1 MDQGDEELLSLLAAD
16 LDGHFRQLVELYQ
29 QRLYLFALRLV
40 GRPDDAEDI
49 VQEAFVRTYYALRGT
64 PTHKVRIL
72 NLWKWLI
79 TITLN
84 IFRNCARK
92 RHQHV
97 ISLDLSENSMALD
110 IADHALGPEE
120 EADWR
125 EWRHELEAH
134 ISSLPEPYR
143 APVILSLFEELSY
156 AEIAELLQ
164 QPIGTV
170 KVYVSRAKYRLRQ
183 LLEPR
188 ME

>member
-1 MDQGDEELLSLLAAD
+1 MDQGDEELLCLLATD
-16 LDGHFRQLVELYQ
+16 LDGQFRQLVEVYQ

-49 VQEAFVRTYYALRGT
+49 VQEAFIRAYYALKGT
-64 PTHKVRIL
+64 PTRKVRIL
-72 NLWKWLI
+72 NLRKWLY

-84 IFRNCARK
+84 IFRNCTRK
-92 RHQHV
+92 REGHV
-97 ISLDLSENSMALD
+97 ISLDLPESSTALD
-110 IADHALGPEE
+110 LADQALGPDE
-120 EADWR
+120 EANWR

-134 ISSLPEPYR
+134 IASIPAHYR
-143 APVILSLFEELSY
+143 PAITLYLFEELSY

-170 KVYVSRAKYRLRQ
+170 KAYISRAKYRLRQ

-188 ME
+188 TE

>member
-1 MDQGDEELLSLLAAD
+1 MYPGDEELLSLLAAD
-16 LDGHFRQLVELYQ
+16 LDGHFRWLVELYQ
-29 QRLYLFALRLV
+29 QRLYLLALRLV

-49 VQEAFVRTYYALRGT
+49 VQEAFIRAYYALRGT
-64 PTHKVRIL
+64 PTRKVHIL
-72 NLWKWLI
+72 DLWKWLL

-84 IFRNCARK
+84 IVRNYVRK
-92 RHQHV
+92 HQQHV
-97 ISLDLSENSMALD
+97 ISLDLPENSSALN
-110 IADHALGPEE
+110 IADHALEPGE
-120 EADWR
+120 EADWH

-134 ISSLPEPYR
+134 ISSLPDHYR
-143 APVILSLFEELSY
+143 IVVTLYLFEELSY

-170 KVYVSRAKYRLRQ
+170 KAYVSRAKFRLRQ